1 MGKTIILSV
10 VLTFIFVFSALLANV
25 AVRVRVGTT
34 TTAIKKLGTPVKS
47 NFL

>member
-10 VLTFIFVFSALLANV
+10 VLTFIFAFSALPANV
-25 AVRVRVGTT
+25 AVRVRVGTAT
-34 TTAIKKLGTPVKS
+34 MAIKKLGTPVKS